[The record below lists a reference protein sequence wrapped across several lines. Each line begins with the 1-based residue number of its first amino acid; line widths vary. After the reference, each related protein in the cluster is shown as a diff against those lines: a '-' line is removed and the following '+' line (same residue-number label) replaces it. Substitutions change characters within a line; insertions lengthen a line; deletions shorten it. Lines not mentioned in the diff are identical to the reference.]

1 MKFPKWLLFLFPI
14 PAIVVTAMFPILV
27 IVVAVAVAIWAV
39 IAGQKAAAT
48 KTQDKPALG
57 ENEVQANAAPD
68 GHRRQDPQ
76 TRVHD
81 DDAA

>member
-1 MKFPKWLLFLFPI
+1 MKFPQWSLFLFPI
-14 PAIVVTAMFPILV
+14 PAIVVTTMFPILV

-39 IAGQKAAAT
+39 IARQKAAAT
-48 KTQDKPALG
+48 KTQDKPAVG
-57 ENEVQANAAPD
+57 ENDVQAIAAPD
-68 GHRRQDPQ
+68 GYRRQDPR